1 MKKSKV
7 LPLAFA
13 ALLTTGVIFS
23 DGLPTSAA
31 GTALE
36 TTIPD
41 KHTVSMEIGE
51 HGSIMIDHQEYTGTA
66 KIDLSR
72 HSTVTY
78 TIIPE
83 TGYRLS
89 VFEYNGQDCLKDV
102 SGQEFTTPYIS
113 DDAIFNI
120 QFVPENSETSK
131 QENSSSPESSVQ
143 GSDENSKVT
152 SNQNSISEGSI
163 NGESN
168 SGSEP
173 PVLTGDNSS
182 YGILL
187 AAAISGAVIWITAK
201 KRRKEAES

>member
-1 MKKSKV
+1 M
-7 LPLAFA
+7 
-13 ALLTTGVIFS
+13 
-23 DGLPTSAA
+23 
-31 GTALE
+31 
-36 TTIPD
+36 
-41 KHTVSMEIGE
+41 
-51 HGSIMIDHQEYTGTA
+51 
-66 KIDLSR
+66 
-72 HSTVTY
+72 TY
-78 TIIPE
+78 KIIPE
-83 TGYRLS
+83 DGYRLS

-131 QENSSSPESSVQ
+131 QENSSNPESSVQ

-182 YGILL
+182 YRILL
-187 AAAISGAVIWITAK
+187 AAAAISGAVVWIATK